1 MLIATVPPRAHS
13 VPPALYVQPDI
24 LPFTLL
30 WRPLREEANK
40 RQKERNEQQAK
51 RNEEQAKWNEEQ
63 AQRNADQAALNR
75 GLRLQWEELAKKLDS
90 LEAVRAVVPPVEPK
104 LLSVT
109 FAKAENPKLSAD
121 IKCEIVD
128 DNTIECWLPGIV
140 TEKQLIPQF
149 TFDGT
154 MVTIDGIEAVSGE
167 TKFNFKKPLK
177 VTVMTSDKMVN
188 YLMYVHS

>member
-1 MLIATVPPRAHS
+1 MRKIVFFAIIVLCLTSCKEDLSDYFERM
-13 VPPALYVQPDI
+13 D
-24 LPFTLL
+24 
-30 WRPLREEANK
+30 LREEANK

-109 FAKAENPKLSAD
+109 FAKAENPKLSAG
-121 IKCEIVD
+121 
-128 DNTIECWLPGIV
+128 WH
-140 TEKQLIPQF
+140 Q
-149 TFDGT
+149 
-154 MVTIDGIEAVSGE
+154 
-167 TKFNFKKPLK
+167 
-177 VTVMTSDKMVN
+177 
-188 YLMYVHS
+188 